1 MSYAEEYPQFVDSKE
16 PLNSLQEKDWAI
28 YGQCS
33 ATYTFLYALPDPNR
47 KDYFA
52 KPYGDD
58 PLQRLDIH
66 RLRKPNNKKRP
77 VIFFIHGGGWTTEDK
92 SNTRFYAL
100 EWIKRGYAVVSVNYR
115 LAPNIKH
122 PYQIDDCAL
131 ALKWVIDNIEDYGG
145 DPEEIAIIGHSAGA
159 HLTAL
164 LVSDRKWHDK
174 YDIDIKKVKCWI
186 PVSGIYDFSLR
197 ENYFHPL
204 IESSILAMLNDEDK
218 KDCSPISHI
227 TGKEPPCLILHGGDD
242 WLVPRSNSINLYNKL
257 IQKGAKNA
265 RLEIV
270 KGYWHCNMMLGYD
283 KEGHKPAEIIN
294 EYLAETFAGKM

>member
-1 MSYAEEYPQFVDSKE
+1 MSYETEYSQYVDSKE
-16 PLNSLQEKDWAI
+16 SLNSLQEKDWAI

-33 ATYTFLYALPDPNR
+33 ATYSFLYALPDPNR

-66 RLRKPNNKKRP
+66 HLKKPHNIKRP

-100 EWIKRGYAVVSVNYR
+100 EWINRGYTVVSVNYR
-115 LAPNIKH
+115 LAPNVIH
-122 PYQIDDCAL
+122 PLQIDDCAL

-145 DPEEIAIIGHSAGA
+145 DPNKIALIGHSAGA
-159 HLTAL
+159 HLVAL
-164 LVSDRKWHDK
+164 LVSDRKWHKK
-174 YDIDIKKVKCWI
+174 YDINIKKVKCWI
-186 PVSGIYDFSLR
+186 PVSGIYDFDLK
-197 ENYFHPL
+197 ENYLHPL
-204 IESSILAMLNDEDK
+204 LESSIMAMLGDDDK
-218 KDCSPISHI
+218 KDCSPIKYI

-242 WLVPRSNSINLYNKL
+242 WLVPRSNSTNIYNKL
-257 IQKGAKNA
+257 IRKGAKHA
-265 RLEIV
+265 CLEIV
-270 KGYWHCNMMLGYD
+270 QGYWHCNMMLGYD

-294 EYLAETFAGKM
+294 EYLDEVFNCK